1 MKRIMRYLLVIS
13 LFAAIH
19 VTAPFALA
27 ADATAK
33 ATNKVPAKAEA
44 PVQKAKVKRDWYPF
58 SGVVASVNKQAYT
71 ITLQKKEGERVIKFD
86 SKSKLEID
94 GKPAVLADV
103 KVGSYAHGTLHK
115 DSAGNEVI
123 TSAKFDKEPPQKVKE
138 DPDKEAQKAPA
149 PKAKD

>member
-1 MKRIMRYLLVIS
+1 MRYFLVFS
-13 LFAAIH
+13 LIAALQA
-19 VTAPFALA
+19 TLPSALA
-27 ADATAK
+27 VDATAK
-33 ATNKVPAKAEA
+33 ATNKIPAKAEA
-44 PVQKAKVKRDWYPF
+44 PAQKAKAKRDWYPF

-71 ITLQKKEGERVIKFD
+71 ITLRKKEGERVIKFD
-86 SKSKLEID
+86 SKSKLEIE

-138 DPDKEAQKAPA
+138 TPVKEPQKAPA

>member
-1 MKRIMRYLLVIS
+1 MKRITRCLLVIS
-13 LFAAIH
+13 LLAGLQST
-19 VTAPFALA
+19 VPFSLA

-33 ATNKVPAKAEA
+33 PTNKVPAKAEA
-44 PVQKAKVKRDWYPF
+44 AAQKTKAKRDWYPF

-71 ITLQKKEGERVIKFD
+71 ISLQKKEGERVLRFD
-86 SKSKLEID
+86 SKSKLEIE

-123 TSAKFDKEPPQKVKE
+123 TSAKFDKEPPQKLKVEPEKAA
-138 DPDKEAQKAPA
+138 KKAPT